1 MNYQLS
7 TINYPASCGINYQR
21 IVVKIGSHLII
32 KGEDKFLE
40 SITKQVKEIKDRGCE
55 VIIVSSGAIATGV
68 KVYGLNRKPK
78 TMVEKQ
84 SYAAIGQPIL
94 MNKYI
99 DLFKKYNIKVAQVLL
114 TREDFDE
121 RKRYINIR
129 NTLNYLL
136 KMNVIPIINEN
147 DTVATEEIK
156 LGDND
161 SLSAIV
167 ATKLDADILILLTDV
182 DGVYDKDPNKFP
194 DAKVIQEV
202 DNIEEVDKKC
212 EISSKSQFFCGT
224 GGMKTKIEAAKICSL
239 SEIEVVIANGMKED
253 VLTDLILKNKK
264 IGTKIC
270 PLKSNIKI
278 SSRDKWIAFIKK
290 VKGRIF
296 IDEGAVKAL
305 KNHKSLL
312 PVGIKSIEGK
322 FQKGDVVSICSFLDR
337 EEIARGI
344 VNYNYDEVEKI
355 KGRTTEEIKKIFPKF
370 KQEEVVHVDNLV
382 ITK

>member
-1 MNYQLS
+1 
-7 TINYPASCGINYQR
+7 
-21 IVVKIGSHLII
+21 
-32 KGEDKFLE
+32 
-40 SITKQVKEIKDRGCE
+40 
-55 VIIVSSGAIATGV
+55 
-68 KVYGLNRKPK
+68 
-78 TMVEKQ
+78 
-84 SYAAIGQPIL
+84 
-94 MNKYI
+94 
-99 DLFKKYNIKVAQVLL
+99 
-114 TREDFDE
+114 
-121 RKRYINIR
+121 
-129 NTLNYLL
+129 
-136 KMNVIPIINEN
+136 
-147 DTVATEEIK
+147 
-156 LGDND
+156 
-161 SLSAIV
+161 
-167 ATKLDADILILLTDV
+167 
-182 DGVYDKDPNKFP
+182 
-194 DAKVIQEV
+194 
-202 DNIEEVDKKC
+202 
-212 EISSKSQFFCGT
+212 
-224 GGMKTKIEAAKICSL
+224 MKTKIEAAKICSL
-239 SEIEVVIANGMKED
+239 SEIEVVIANGMKEN

-355 KGRTTEEIKKIFPKF
+355 KGRTTKEIKKIFPKF
-370 KQEEVVHVDNLV
+370 KQEEVVHLDNLV